1 MAQYRIGQAILS
13 PEQPD
18 FDQMLGS
25 AYNSRLRPICQCVG
39 DPGVP
44 MYIVQING
52 RFWLKRMPNTGRQ
65 HAIGCASWEMPEEF
79 SGRSDLYGSGL
90 TYDEDKVKLRLSF
103 PLSRRGSQAPPAV
116 AKSST
121 DKPSVQADIKRLT
134 LRGLLHYLWDEAGLT
149 KWPGK
154 STKRNWAFVN
164 ESLTIAADGKTVK
177 QGDLQHYLYLP
188 EPWIKEHREEIAGR
202 RRERFAATSG
212 SDGKNAHQLL
222 LLIAEVKEIKQAGIG
237 FSTVLFH
244 LPDCSFI
251 MDQKLHERL
260 LRHFGR
266 EVRMWTG
273 KSPGHIMIAAT
284 FSVSPEGSPQ
294 FEEVSLMFVS
304 EEWIPYENVYELALI
319 QKLVAD
325 KRSFLRLLRYNRPS
339 DAPMPAFL
347 LTDHGNEPVALYVI
361 DAEFSLDDR
370 QVEAAASAS
379 KYEYWV
385 WSSRTH
391 AGAVPTLPAPLPPT
405 GTSAATA
412 SHRDPLST
420 QSSISNMPTLSGGSV
435 PPVNQPSAAA
445 ANPAETGAHMSLD
458 AGDPLEVGGR

>member
-1 MAQYRIGQAILS
+1 
-13 PEQPD
+13 
-18 FDQMLGS
+18 
-25 AYNSRLRPICQCVG
+25 
-39 DPGVP
+39 
-44 MYIVQING
+44 
-52 RFWLKRMPNTGRQ
+52 
-65 HAIGCASWEMPEEF
+65 
-79 SGRSDLYGSGL
+79 
-90 TYDEDKVKLRLSF
+90 
-103 PLSRRGSQAPPAV
+103 
-116 AKSST
+116 
-121 DKPSVQADIKRLT
+121 
-134 LRGLLHYLWDEAGLT
+134 LHYLWDEAGLT